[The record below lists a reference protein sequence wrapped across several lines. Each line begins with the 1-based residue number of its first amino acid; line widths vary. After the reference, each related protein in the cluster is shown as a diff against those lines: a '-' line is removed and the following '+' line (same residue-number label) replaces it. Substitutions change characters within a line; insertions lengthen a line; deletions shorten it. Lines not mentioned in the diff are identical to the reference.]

1 MEILKA
7 KNWEKIYLTN
17 TNKTTM
23 KCFKTNINTLREIR
37 KMSQNRDKMLSLK
50 LENKESSFYGKG
62 KKNNFV
68 AGKPDTL
75 PQTNNQD

>member
-1 MEILKA
+1 
-7 KNWEKIYLTN
+7 
-17 TNKTTM
+17 
-23 KCFKTNINTLREIR
+23 
-37 KMSQNRDKMLSLK
+37 MLSLK
-50 LENKESSFYGKG
+50 LENKRELFLWKRG